1 MIGFLT
7 SLLTGGLG
15 AELRRAYEAKL
26 AAANDAERMAL
37 EGDIAR
43 INAAIESQRAANA
56 DRWSATSM
64 GRYLIVLPWGIWWT
78 AIYLDSIFAFSW
90 NVLAVPPAIHDMAKI
105 LIPAIVIADAG
116 ALSIRRLRR

>member
-1 MIGFLT
+1 MIGLIL
-7 SLLTGGLG
+7 SALGGGLG
-15 AELRRAYEAKL
+15 RQLRQAYQAKL
-26 AAANDAERMAL
+26 DAQNDGDRIRL
-37 EGDIAR
+37 EGEISR
-43 INAAIESQRAANA
+43 IEAAIESQRAANA

-90 NVLAVPPAIHDMAKI
+90 NVLAVPPAIHEMAKI

-116 ALSIRRLRR
+116 ALSIRRLRK

>member
-1 MIGFLT
+1 MIGLIL
-7 SLLTGGLG
+7 SALGGGLG
-15 AELRRAYEAKL
+15 RQLRQAYQAKL
-26 AAANDAERMAL
+26 DAQNDSERIRL
-37 EGDIAR
+37 EGEISR
-43 INAAIESQRAANA
+43 IEAAIESQRAANA

-90 NVLAVPPAIHDMAKI
+90 NVLAVPPAIHEMAKI

-116 ALSIRRLRR
+116 ALSLRRLRK

>member
-1 MIGFLT
+1 MLGLILNAFG
-7 SLLTGGLG
+7 GGLG
-15 AELRRAYEAKL
+15 RQLRQAYEAKL
-26 AAANDAERMAL
+26 AAKNDSERIAL

-43 INAAIESQRAANA
+43 IEAAIESQRAANA

-78 AIYLDSIFAFSW
+78 AIYMDSIFAFSW